1 MKCKFCQDIR
11 QKIVSKDLNVAYE
24 DEEHGRVLKAERMS
38 MPTKKVAV
46 KTKEEEEDE
55 ILGSLSY

>member
-24 DEEHGRVLKAERMS
+24 DEEHVR
-38 MPTKKVAV
+38 TN
-46 KTKEEEEDE
+46 TIE
-55 ILGSLSY
+55 ILISHPPLLPLF